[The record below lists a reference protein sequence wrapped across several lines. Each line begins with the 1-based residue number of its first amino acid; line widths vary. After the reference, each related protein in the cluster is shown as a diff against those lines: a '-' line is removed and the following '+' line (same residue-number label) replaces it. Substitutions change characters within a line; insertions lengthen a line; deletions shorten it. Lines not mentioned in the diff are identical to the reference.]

1 MNTLK
6 KENLLFILF
15 PGFGDHKNVWKI
27 KPKGYTKSIYDI
39 FQSYGKVYTFT
50 PKIYNINYYNN
61 NLKKNIRENY
71 SSNINFNNNDISIT
85 HVCEEIYNEVKDF
98 KGKFVTVGHSMGGL
112 YCYIFNKLYSER
124 CALNIILDG
133 TLVSIGAKEQIKD
146 KFFKDIFNKYKNV
159 RITNKYLKKYQ
170 DNISKD
176 DKNSQKNIN
185 EMYDIISYKLF
196 KQRKDKLSSLKE
208 LPTPTINFRNITVK
222 ETLTNNKYDKNELND
237 LIEFSNLGILE
248 SKYLQEY
255 NNNKYLNI
263 YLVNIGHYIY
273 LNKHGL
279 NKIENILNIV
289 FL

>member
-15 PGFGDHKNVWKI
+15 QGFGDHENIWKI

-39 FQSYGKVYTFT
+39 FQIYGKVYTFT
-50 PKIYNINYYNN
+50 PKIYNINHYNN
-61 NLKKNIRENY
+61 NLKKSIRENY

-85 HVCEEIYNEVKDF
+85 HVCKEVYNEVKDF
-98 KGKFVTVGHSMGGL
+98 KGKFVTVGHSIGGL
-112 YCYIFNKLYSER
+112 YCYIFNKLYAER

-133 TLVSIGAKEQIKD
+133 SLVSIGAKEQIKD
-146 KFFKDIFNKYKNV
+146 KFFKDMFNKYKDV
-159 RITNKYLKKYQ
+159 RITNKLLKTYQNNILKNNQNNQKY
-170 DNISKD
+170 
-176 DKNSQKNIN
+176 IN
-185 EMYDIISYKLF
+185 EIYDILSYKLF

-208 LPTPTINFRNITVK
+208 LPIPTINFRNITIK
-222 ETLTNNKYDKNELND
+222 ETLTNNKYNKNELTD

-273 LNKHGL
+273 LNKQGL

>member
-1 MNTLK
+1 MNTFK

-15 PGFGDHKNVWKI
+15 PGFGDNKEIWKI
-27 KPKGYTKSIYDI
+27 KPKECTKSIYDI
-39 FQSYGKVYTFT
+39 LKKYGKIYTFT

-61 NLKKNIRENY
+61 NLKKNVRENY
-71 SSNINFNNNDISIT
+71 SSNINFNSNNISIT
-85 HVCEEIYNEVKDF
+85 NVCKEIYNEVKDF
-98 KGKFVTVGHSMGGL
+98 KGKFVTIGHSMGGL
-112 YCYIFNKLYSER
+112 YCYTFNKLYSER

-133 TLVSIGAKEQIKD
+133 TLISIGAKEQMKD
-146 KFFKDIFNKYKNV
+146 KFFKDMFNKYKNI
-159 RITNKYLKKYQ
+159 RITNKLLKTYQ
-170 DNISKD
+170 NNILKD

-185 EMYDIISYKLF
+185 ELWDIISYKLF

-222 ETLTNNKYDKNELND
+222 ETLNKKSKQNPELDD
-237 LIEFSNLGILE
+237 LIEFGNLGILE
-248 SKYLQEY
+248 SKYLQKY

-273 LNKHGL
+273 LDKSGL